1 MEDLKKLAEE
11 RALERFPN
19 RFKEDISY
27 DYNEEAREGFIIGFL
42 EHAQL
47 AAEDKKELLEALK
60 SKFYDYLRYYDKG
73 WYTKS
78 ELLDE
83 FLDLIK
89 KHETI

>member
-60 SKFYDYLRYYDKG
+60 DIVKDSIANDFNEHWDSFKKA
-73 WYTKS
+73 K
-78 ELLDE
+78 E
-83 FLDLIK
+83 LIK

>member
-42 EHAQL
+42 DHAQL
-47 AAEDKKELLEALK
+47 ASEDKKELLEALK
-60 SKFYDYLRYYDKG
+60 DIVKDSIANDFNEHWDSFKKA
-73 WYTKS
+73 K
-78 ELLDE
+78 E
-83 FLDLIK
+83 LIK